1 MPVVLFLT
9 FYSTRSPTPDYARR
23 NRAVVLSTPT
33 AIKSLALKFVELCH
47 IMASKSDKGN
57 SSAVVAAQDPLKD
70 FLGTFGFWKSNFWSK
85 KKKADAKDPSAGNR
99 LEDLSLAAL
108 RRKCE
113 LCSRT
118 FAMFRTQG
126 VLLLDEVD
134 LILHPLKSE
143 LNWPI
148 GPKEALDLTD
158 GQEGLGPGI
167 RWLLPHQLL
176 EAFRCVMRRVRAKP
190 VKTVDSGASALD
202 MAVPLV
208 TEAIKLD
215 SRKQYAEVRVWV
227 KIIWTRLFAYL
238 FYEGSN
244 LFS

>member
-1 MPVVLFLT
+1 M
-9 FYSTRSPTPDYARR
+9 
-23 NRAVVLSTPT
+23 LSTPT

-47 IMASKSDKGN
+47 IIASKRDKDT
-57 SSAVVAAQDPLKD
+57 AAEAAGTDPLKD
-70 FLGTFGFWKSNFWSK
+70 FLGTFGFWKKSFWSK
-85 KKKADAKDPSAGNR
+85 KKHSDTKGPLGETR
-99 LEDLSLAAL
+99 LEELSLSAL

-118 FAMFRTQG
+118 FTMFRTQG

-148 GPKEALDLTD
+148 GAKEPLDLTD
-158 GQEGLGPGI
+158 GQDGLGPGI

-176 EAFRCVMRRVRAKP
+176 EAFRCVMQRVRNKP
-190 VKTVDSGASALD
+190 VKVIDDGASALD

-215 SRKQYAEVRVWV
+215 RSKQYGQVCCCRYFSCVRVIMW
-227 KIIWTRLFAYL
+227 KFLCETSDFSYL
-238 FYEGSN
+238 R
-244 LFS
+244 